1 MDANLRKVPVPLAE
15 DLIKTIRLLALF
27 GRKMFVIYLF
37 QPLDEA
43 GWKRNPANDPARK
56 MLERIKTA
64 SAETTAIHTIGPLSK
79 RLISQALNETLS
91 MTGDASIF
99 FLEKMMEHN
108 QAAISREAIEFV
120 QIIEPSLAKFQK
132 IYQEKS
138 SVLFSEALQKMSPA
152 DFKNAFAPIDLGRSQ
167 IRVEMQQEAAIL
179 FNKIQIAKRND
190 DMPRCRKLIAHYMV
204 TNADQEDNSMEQ
216 VRELVTAFEKR
227 NPGFRAELEDFIAIS
242 LHYQAVSSITQGDI
256 KSAIRSIRKYAHIFQ
271 GNPEVKYHME
281 IDRMESKL
289 YDIITEKGLWSE
301 LKKGD

>member
-152 DFKNAFAPIDLGRSQ
+152 DFKNERLSTMSPVSVWLKCLLIITKENRDQRPREPERTTIGPLAPG
-167 IRVEMQQEAAIL
+167 RVEQFGI
-179 FNKIQIAKRND
+179 
-190 DMPRCRKLIAHYMV
+190 
-204 TNADQEDNSMEQ
+204 
-216 VRELVTAFEKR
+216 
-227 NPGFRAELEDFIAIS
+227 FI
-242 LHYQAVSSITQGDI
+242 
-256 KSAIRSIRKYAHIFQ
+256 
-271 GNPEVKYHME
+271 P
-281 IDRMESKL
+281 
-289 YDIITEKGLWSE
+289 
-301 LKKGD
+301 